1 MANVYDYVRAAA
13 FLIGCMVLAFQNV
26 NTWMI
31 ADGVMAA
38 GFGVACILVP
48 VMNFDMLVTGVTID
62 PLHVYFLREIGCTM
76 VATAVLIYLVR
87 NSKDRNVIKTV
98 LYARTLALAVYTVR
112 AIYAEWKFAGIFTNA
127 HVWLEVFTSAV
138 FLVVSSIQLVRYG
151 MDLTARNTGSKV
163 NRYFLYDTILTGVVA
178 AIDILFPFF
187 IFAFMNT
194 RTNNLHQHVFA
205 SLGCMNL
212 SAAFITWFARTF
224 RFNED
229 KRAVIYYRV
238 TGLSLILVCLLYGKM
253 MEGLLPDMSDFIFA
267 LLGCLPLAFHVGG
280 FIAMRDR
287 RASSSTAGYNL
298 RDRN

>member
-13 FLIGCMVLAFQNV
+13 FLIGFMVLAFQNV

-31 ADGVMAA
+31 VDGFMAA
-38 GFGVACILVP
+38 VFGVACIVVP
-48 VMNFDMLVTGVTID
+48 VMNFDLLVTGVRID

-76 VATAVLIYLVR
+76 VATAVLIYLIR

-98 LYARTLALAVYTVR
+98 LCARTLALAVYTVR
-112 AIYAEWKFAGIFTNA
+112 AIYGQWKFTGIFTSA
-127 HVWLEVFTSAV
+127 HVWTEVYASAV
-138 FLVVSSIQLVRYG
+138 LLVVSSIQLVRYG
-151 MDLTARNTGSKV
+151 MDLNGRNSGSKV

-178 AIDILFPFF
+178 AIDILIPFF
-187 IFAFMNT
+187 IFGFMNT
-194 RTNNLHQHVFA
+194 RTDNLHQHVFA

-212 SAAFITWFARTF
+212 SAAFITWFARAF

-229 KRAVIYYRV
+229 KRAVIYFRV
-238 TGLSLILVCLLYGKM
+238 TALSLILVCLLYGKM
-253 MEGLLPDMSDFIFA
+253 VEGLLPDVFDFIFV
-267 LLGCLPLAFHVGG
+267 LLGCLPLSFHAGG

-287 RASSSTAGYNL
+287 KSSSSAAGYNL